1 MKKFLLIALFAASLV
16 ACNTEANKQN
26 QSSET
31 KTSVPP
37 AAETKAEVKIDSLHV
52 HTYVC
57 PMHPEVTS
65 KKEGEKCPK
74 CGMDLVHQD
83 K

>member
-1 MKKFLLIALFAASLV
+1 MKNLLSVALFTASLV

-31 KTSVPP
+31 KTTVSS
-37 AAETKAEVKIDSLHV
+37 AAETIAEVKTDSIHV

-65 KKEGEKCPK
+65 TKEGEKCPK
-74 CGMDLVHQD
+74 CGMNLVHQD